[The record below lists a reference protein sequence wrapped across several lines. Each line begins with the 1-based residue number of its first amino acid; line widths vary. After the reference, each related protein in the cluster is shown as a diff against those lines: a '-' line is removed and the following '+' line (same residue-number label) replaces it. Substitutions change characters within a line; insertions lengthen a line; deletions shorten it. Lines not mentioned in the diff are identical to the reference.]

1 MAVDLSTCKKGDIL
15 ISKHGKRLKYICKL
29 NRETD
34 YYDHL
39 VSYETLGLGSGTRTN
54 DVYVMRTPEKRL
66 ETDED
71 IVEIIHV

>member
-39 VSYETLGLGSGTRTN
+39 IAYEDSNLGNGTRTN
-54 DVYVMRTPEKRL
+54 DGYVMRNPQSRL

-71 IVEIIHV
+71 IVEIIYK